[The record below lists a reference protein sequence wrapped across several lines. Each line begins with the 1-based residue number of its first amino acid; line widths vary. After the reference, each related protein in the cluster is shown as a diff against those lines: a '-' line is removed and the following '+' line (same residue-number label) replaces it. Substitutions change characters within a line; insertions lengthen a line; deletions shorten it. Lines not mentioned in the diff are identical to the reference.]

1 MTTVC
6 ILAAGLGE
14 RMGELSYANKALVPF
29 NNKALISN
37 IIEIFP
43 RNTRFVIALG
53 FQSAQLKSYIK
64 IAHSNLI
71 KNINFVKVKK
81 FRGPGS
87 GPGYS
92 LICCKKFLNKP
103 FIFVA
108 CDTLLKN
115 QINFNEKKNWVGT
128 FKVKDEI
135 SQDYCNFEIQKKNR
149 ISGIFEKKKYQNK
162 NQTSFIGICKINDHK
177 IFWNSLLQRSKKN
190 ISPQISDG
198 FHELIKKKKLFSKNI
213 DWLDFGTYEKY
224 KDMVSRF
231 SKYDFSKTDEFI
243 YIINRKVI
251 KFFKNKKITEQRV
264 MKSRLNKIVFPKCKK
279 IDLFYSYDFINGNTL
294 YKENNKKIFTE
305 LLKFLE
311 EKLWIKKIV
320 KEKNLRFLV
329 KIFIKIKPS
338 QELSYLEKKINFL
351 KLKQLIKKALP
362 FDQMRTKIFNKSL
375 FDGVPCFI
383 HGDLQF
389 DNIIQRQKKFKLIDW
404 RHSFDSS
411 IECGDLY
418 YDLAKL
424 YGGIIVNYDQ
434 IKKNN
439 FKFKVNN
446 NNVSIIFQ
454 KDTFNLKSI
463 YEKYLSSKKFD
474 LRKIKI
480 LTGLIYLNMSPLHK
494 HPFDKFLYSLGIS
507 MLNKEIYND

>member
-1 MTTVC
+1 
-6 ILAAGLGE
+6 
-14 RMGELSYANKALVPF
+14 
-29 NNKALISN
+29 
-37 IIEIFP
+37 
-43 RNTRFVIALG
+43 
-53 FQSAQLKSYIK
+53 
-64 IAHSNLI
+64 
-71 KNINFVKVKK
+71 
-81 FRGPGS
+81 
-87 GPGYS
+87 
-92 LICCKKFLNKP
+92 
-103 FIFVA
+103 
-108 CDTLLKN
+108 
-115 QINFNEKKNWVGT
+115 
-128 FKVKDEI
+128 
-135 SQDYCNFEIQKKNR
+135 
-149 ISGIFEKKKYQNK
+149 
-162 NQTSFIGICKINDHK
+162 
-177 IFWNSLLQRSKKN
+177 
-190 ISPQISDG
+190 
-198 FHELIKKKKLFSKNI
+198 
-213 DWLDFGTYEKY
+213 
-224 KDMVSRF
+224 MVSRF